1 MSIIRDRYQK
11 VKTLAER
18 GATEGE
24 RAAAQAAMKR
34 MEAAHPELTEPTPQ
48 QPEPSVR
55 GWRVVVVLYSSSAT
69 ASNSTT
75 SWF

>member
-11 VKTLAER
+11 GKTLAER

-34 MEAAHPELTEPTPQ
+34 MEAAHPELTEPTP
-48 QPEPSVR
+48 SVR
-55 GWRVVVVLYSSSAT
+55 GWRVVVVRYSSSAT
-69 ASNSTT
+69 ALTSNSTT